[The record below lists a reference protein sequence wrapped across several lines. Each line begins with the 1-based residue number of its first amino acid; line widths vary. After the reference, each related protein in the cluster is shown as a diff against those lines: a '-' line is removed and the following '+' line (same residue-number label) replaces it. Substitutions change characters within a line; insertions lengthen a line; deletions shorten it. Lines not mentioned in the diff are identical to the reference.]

1 MHVWLSVKKTETYS
15 TMTASISFTWRG
27 CYFGK
32 ASSSVQVSQRFH
44 NLLILDRTWER
55 LTCWKLFK
63 CTFTSTQTWNR
74 CLSIIIYEGS
84 FNEYFKFLAKINGKV
99 KWRLGGKDWP
109 VAGWNSWPA
118 TGSND
123 SSVNM
128 YKWMATS
135 GFLLDDGCLS
145 KLIRWS

>member
-1 MHVWLSVKKTETYS
+1 MFNNHSFTQSLHNLNQKIFPIYKVCSDHACMAGCEKKTETYS

-74 CLSIIIYEGS
+74 CLSIIIFDGS

-99 KWRLGGKDWP
+99 R
-109 VAGWNSWPA
+109 WN
-118 TGSND
+118 
-123 SSVNM
+123 
-128 YKWMATS
+128 
-135 GFLLDDGCLS
+135 
-145 KLIRWS
+145 